1 MAAPQLIREISM
13 KTKYFRFLYHG
24 DKGCFIH
31 AGELEDTATQ
41 ERFIFI
47 YLSGTKQLAD
57 QEDTDNSLFLCP
69 ETVDLV
75 VAGDDS
81 QAVTAALERL
91 TETAQVKLLIV
102 PEEEMVEKLS
112 KKHHVER
119 VLCLSADKT
128 SGKSGGG
135 TDTLRLSQAGWKFF
149 IKSYEAGRL
158 VMAHGP
164 EEARPGKRY
173 EDCVMCVHGLNRKE
187 WEAEVSETD
196 GYVWAAGRTLYEDYD
211 VCRYQKRKDGD
222 CYLAGSLLLGNINAE
237 KYFGGIC
244 DDLGDFLKEIRFFLL
259 PGLGRE
265 EDWTDE
271 ILETGNVKNKRYFIG
286 MEQVMEEKVAARIAL
301 GNFYQIPVSV
311 GEEQGIRCA
320 GFLKYRE

>member
-1 MAAPQLIREISM
+1 M

-75 VAGDDS
+75 VAGDNS
-81 QAVTAALERL
+81 QAVAAALERL

-128 SGKSGGG
+128 SGESGDGA
-135 TDTLRLSQAGWKFF
+135 DTLRLSQA
-149 IKSYEAGRL
+149 
-158 VMAHGP
+158 
-164 EEARPGKRY
+164 
-173 EDCVMCVHGLNRKE
+173 
-187 WEAEVSETD
+187 D
-196 GYVWAAGRTLYEDYD
+196 GNFSSNPMR
-211 VCRYQKRKDGD
+211 R
-222 CYLAGSLLLGNINAE
+222 
-237 KYFGGIC
+237 
-244 DDLGDFLKEIRFFLL
+244 
-259 PGLGRE
+259 
-265 EDWTDE
+265 EDW
-271 ILETGNVKNKRYFIG
+271 
-286 MEQVMEEKVAARIAL
+286 
-301 GNFYQIPVSV
+301 
-311 GEEQGIRCA
+311 
-320 GFLKYRE
+320 